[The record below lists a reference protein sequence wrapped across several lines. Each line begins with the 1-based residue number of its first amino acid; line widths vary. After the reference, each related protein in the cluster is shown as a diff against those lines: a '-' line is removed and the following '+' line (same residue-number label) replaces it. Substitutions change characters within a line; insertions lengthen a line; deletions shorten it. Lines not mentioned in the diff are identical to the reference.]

1 MKKIS
6 IAVYIII
13 LIMTVI
19 LCGCQTQECPNP
31 SDNKSM
37 FIGCLLQYPDIYLNK
52 TVIIKGVFS
61 KQNDSFWI
69 QTPSIFYANVP
80 DLFDIDITNL
90 VNKSILIAQ
99 REYYFTGVVKK
110 FESGKTGLH
119 PYYLE
124 VTKIEKT

>member
-1 MKKIS
+1 MKKQL
-6 IAVYIII
+6 I
-13 LIMTVI
+13 LTCVI
-19 LCGCQTQECPNP
+19 VLFICVGLSGCQTQNCPNP
-31 SDNKSM
+31 NENKPIY
-37 FIGCLLQYPDIYLNK
+37 IGCILQNPDRYLNK
-52 TVIIKGVFS
+52 TVIIRGVFS

-119 PYYLE
+119 PFYLE
-124 VTKIEKT
+124 VIKIQEI